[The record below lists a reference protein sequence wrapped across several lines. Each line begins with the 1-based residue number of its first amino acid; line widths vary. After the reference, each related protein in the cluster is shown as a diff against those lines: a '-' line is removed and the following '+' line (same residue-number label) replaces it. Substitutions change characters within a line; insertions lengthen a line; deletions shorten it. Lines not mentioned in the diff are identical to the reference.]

1 MIGVKE
7 FFFFFLLDERIRVH
21 VYILENDSVE
31 R

>member
-7 FFFFFLLDERIRVH
+7 FFFFFLLHERIRVH
-21 VYILENDSVE
+21 VHILENDSVE

>member
-7 FFFFFLLDERIRVH
+7 FFFFLLDERIRVH